1 MCNVLPGWSRI
12 ACWVR
17 VAAVLTDTDTTSAAI
32 RAVCDVAV
40 QTWPDFHQEIC
51 EVCEEGGELLLCDT
65 CSLAFHLHCLSPPLE
80 EPPLV
85 GSPCLNAARANR

>member
-1 MCNVLPGWSRI
+1 ME
-12 ACWVR
+12 
-17 VAAVLTDTDTTSAAI
+17 DTKTTSVFIDTTIILTMHTAV
-32 RAVCDVAV
+32 RPVCDFVV

-85 GSPCLNAARANR
+85 RWT